1 MNKSAGNSNIV
12 DSVARRDD
20 DRSTSLTR
28 IKPNIGCVHFEN
40 DVCFVERVVR
50 GNKYRDI
57 TKSRV
62 LVGSFPDI
70 DLPGFIIDGFA

>member
-12 DSVARRDD
+12 DSVVRRDD
-20 DRSTSLTR
+20 DRITSLTR
-28 IKPNIGCVHFEN
+28 IKPNIGCVNFEN

-70 DLPGFIIDGFA
+70 DLRGFVIDGVA